1 MAPKEKHDKSQKR
14 KPEKSDQPNQPVRD
28 VREDPA
34 PNPDDNSKREAPLPE
49 TIDEP

>member
-1 MAPKEKHDKSQKR
+1 MAPKEKHDRSQKR
-14 KPEKSDQPNQPVRD
+14 KPDESDQPPRPVRD

-34 PNPDDNSKREAPLPE
+34 PNPDDNSQREKPLPE